1 MRICLINNLYPPHAK
16 GGAERV
22 VSEEAQALKALGHD
36 ICVITAVPLPDDG
49 DASVKFSDEDGI
61 RVYRFYPLNLFFY
74 GELVRHGSL
83 VRSIWHLWDLVNP
96 FTARTVRE
104 ILKRERPDVVHTHNL
119 KGIGFGTASAIR
131 RLGIRHVHTF
141 HDVQLAVPS
150 GLIIKGEEHGPLIDG
165 VPARLYARLVKLVV
179 GSPDVVI
186 APSRFLLKFYEER
199 GFCPRSHKVFLTNP
213 SPTPTLVPRV
223 ASGETRFLFL
233 GQIEAHKGII
243 ELIETFKE
251 LLADGTKAR
260 LEFIGDGSLRERAA
274 AAAGKERNIVFYGR
288 RNPAQFPALFAEADW
303 SVLNT
308 LCYENAPYIVPESFS
323 YGVPILVA
331 DIGGAAELV
340 KNGHNG
346 YQFTAGDKI
355 ALLTALRAAVAAR
368 PRWAEFSSAC
378 LRFAEL
384 HDARHHAERLV
395 EIYKNKDAGL
405 AHEGPVVPIRYRP
418 RP

>member
-1 MRICLINNLYPPHAK
+1 MRICLINNLYPPHARS
-16 GGAERV
+16 GAERV
-22 VSEEAQALKALGHD
+22 VHEEAKALKALGHD
-36 ICVITAVPLPDDG
+36 VCVITAVPLAADG
-49 DASVKFSDEDGI
+49 DASVKTAEDEGV
-61 RVYRFYPLNLFFY
+61 RVYRFYPLNLFFF

-104 ILKRERPDVVHTHNL
+104 ILERERPDIVHTHNL
-119 KGIGFGTASAIR
+119 KGLGFGTVSAIR

-150 GLIIKGEEHGPLIDG
+150 GLIIKGAEHGPLIDG
-165 VPARLYARLVKLVV
+165 TPAKLYAWLVKRII

-186 APSRFLLKFYEER
+186 SPSRFLLRFYEQH
-199 GFCPRSHKVFLTNP
+199 GFCHRSQKIFLTNP
-213 SPTPTLVPRV
+213 APVPVTVPRI
-223 ASGETRFLFL
+223 AADETRFLFL

-243 ELIETFKE
+243 ELIEAFKE
-251 LLADGTKAR
+251 LLAEGVRAR
-260 LEFIGDGSLRERAA
+260 LEFVGEGSLREWAA

-288 RNPAQFPALFAEADW
+288 RNPEQFPALFAEADW
-303 SVLNT
+303 TILNT

-323 YGVPILVA
+323 FGVPILVA

-340 KNGHNG
+340 QNGHNG
-346 YQFTAGDKI
+346 FKFTAGDQE
-355 ALLTALRAAVAAR
+355 ALLTALRAAVGSG
-368 PRWAEFSSAC
+368 PRWSEFSSAC
-378 LRFAEL
+378 LKFVEL
-384 HDARHHAERLV
+384 HDAEHHAQRLV
-395 EIYKNKDAGL
+395 EIYKNKDSGL